1 MYKVMAEEGE
11 PVFLELGDIILI
23 TAPTNSEINGATF
36 FIEYLDDTKARL
48 LNDTTFNMIEMGI
61 EGGRFSDKSVENVE
75 VLSSPES
82 KGYARQ
88 HGLLPDTW
96 ITIQFGGSVPAVI
109 NGRISSLEDDMI
121 EIHTFP
127 EGKSI
132 YIDFGYK
139 GIPEDLPIESFRPFV
154 PPARKKEVAVSVD
167 EEEDIPTIELS
178 PTLEE
183 DQEDLAL
190 ELGTYIAPDVLQ
202 GRKDVLLDA
211 DQIVFGEEMGEIT
224 QYVQVPESQKRY
236 GLETQVND
244 LLDELLSTIP
254 TAERSLKVVNGIKLM
269 IERFKQLRKTFSL
282 MTSQG
287 EITKPATKGAAF
299 KPLVNRLYELD
310 RSLHWLVPIVSNR
323 RKLYDVNIA
332 DDSEY
337 ADVMPTTLAQAQ
349 TDIYDLVQQYRENV
363 IPDGQNKYAF
373 LLRRLNPFFTPFTEP
388 TDKQDV
394 ITIKPVKTDTLAFVD
409 NQRDFFS
416 SVAEGSKVESTR
428 FVSER
433 YEKGITHL
441 VPRDRTQST
450 FDATRVPITSGDNAA
465 LKGFLRFP
473 EPVLLY
479 SHVNLPAT
487 NILSKAE
494 LGLIPFNYWSF
505 MNEGTPV
512 DIEEVE
518 SGQIGGRDPDPD
530 KYLSGI
536 TALLFEGK
544 ESFDDRD
551 SEAYHDYLEVLV
563 PKTRVLFDLVK
574 RYIKDDTSYMD
585 IIGYLEP
592 FLIYPDDITFKQYEM
607 IVRFMEGRI
616 LELKKN
622 FAGNSVLFRQYLET
636 AERINRSAS
645 TDSRQSYMFKL
656 TGRGPDA
663 SKVLEK
669 YGLGDKPLPTAGFIR
684 TILSVDGSRLYTS
697 LLSMR
702 EIDLLQSVEI
712 DEVVD
717 RGMAAANTLES
728 KSPSPCQDF
737 VMAKQYLD
745 AEELTEDNGDWAT
758 QRGVFFDKKY
768 DPTRY
773 EIAEAFVREQESM
786 SPQDFEMFLTMH
798 LANELMV
805 PVEEAEL
812 EAAAIVAK
820 ERRVGEGNYAYIIDD
835 SNQIQYYVRRGN
847 EWVLDPAL
855 AGKTI
860 DEVMFCN
867 LQNKCIS
874 IKKSC
879 VGMEQ
884 GSAKVR
890 KDLLEEIISR
900 FDKDLELD
908 AEKLRELVDSRYKR
922 NLENITALEILHW
935 DRLWGT
941 DIIQASIGASLGIRD
956 IVISPF
962 APLRDAILGQSDFVK
977 KQSNI
982 IDFAG
987 RTTRTAAFDSDES
1000 PFWLYCVDTGVPLLP
1015 TFLLNLAQ
1023 AYQAGTY
1030 QTTLD
1035 AVVASQG
1042 ELSDDGGRVVDRYSG
1057 YIIRTVELD
1066 TDEGFDE
1073 AGYRVV
1079 SRGVIG
1085 ADIGDVLVDVVFKE
1099 EKESSEAESA
1109 DTNMIKNIITTL
1121 DGRLNISVDSL
1132 VAFIIKNVTR
1142 ELAES
1147 LPSKE
1152 QMAALMKQ
1160 AKRRPR
1166 MSYNDTHDEL
1176 LLLLTLGYYLVAI
1189 QTMMPSIRT
1198 RTTFPG
1204 CVRSFSGFPMSGNAD
1219 ISGLKYIVC
1228 VAMKLRSNTRPW
1240 QRLPRTRRDK
1250 FNEIADKYVAK
1261 LRKFME
1267 AKIIHN
1273 TDVVHRIA
1281 QKIAYLKEAPPD
1293 ITITSAVDVRRWVTF
1308 LPPLHPIRVT
1318 GIALTSTAFLSSLR
1332 SNVSKGNPQQ
1342 FPQMASLVSKMFFH
1356 SLHIQELIQTVINKE
1371 PPLLT
1376 NISGMPLLENACCNM
1391 GTKDTLHYFV
1401 ERERNITKYNT
1412 IVAEL
1417 SAVYGSIAKL
1427 SKAAFLYD
1435 PRDTRL
1441 RYPDVGSAF
1450 SENTIYRAFIRFC
1463 SFDTGV
1469 RLDPALAAVCGDNT
1483 SEYQPEDSLA
1493 KKIET
1498 LRREGRDYSTLNM
1511 DRLLQ
1516 VVNGRN
1522 IIPMDLNPNIVT
1534 DRRRFEDVLRSLD
1547 ESAKGG
1553 LCSPDLTRLLEA
1565 RMDTY
1570 DMTQGKGSK
1579 EQLEFAAFIDEQII
1593 SMTTNIEAFLKAAD
1607 VRKARRAVLET
1618 IQDWPLRGEG
1628 LFMVQ
1633 EDETA
1638 ITYARFIKTSV
1649 LNMLRVYPTIILNE
1663 DDDSDQEVHIP
1674 AHWGLAL
1681 THQHDIQKF
1690 VAAELAGLRKFEGNR
1705 EISGI
1710 LSAIPEAGEPLILLM
1725 ENTPFFADIGLGDEM
1740 KTTALNGPILKPL
1753 MTYYFLCACTIYI
1766 DAALE
1771 PTTRMVRSTPVHE
1784 EKKTT
1789 TLVEMETA
1797 VEDDILAGAV
1807 ESRQRTIGQLLGAI
1821 LGIMESLKYGS
1832 RGTGGISLSNEQ
1844 IIKSV
1849 LAAKEKEKA
1858 KITKRKGDLSVD
1870 ELEVDNIMQQHR
1882 LGAWSLGQTRALYEY
1897 DEHQYEKER
1906 LELENDALM
1915 ELRLGRIDVV
1925 TEGNRDIYAME
1936 EIQEQAIR
1944 ERVQNE
1950 LMNTFRTMGND
1961 DDFGEHDSDAFA

>member
-1 MYKVMAEEGE
+1 MTQEGE
-11 PVFLELGDIILI
+11 PIFLELGDIILI

-48 LNDTTFNMIEMGI
+48 LNDTTFNVIEMGI
-61 EGGRFSDKSVENVE
+61 KDGRFNDESVENVE

-88 HGLLPDTW
+88 HGLLPGIW
-96 ITIQFGGSVPAVI
+96 ITIQFGGPVPAVI

-154 PPARKKEVAVSVD
+154 APMAKKEVSISI
-167 EEEDIPTIELS
+167 EEDIPLIELS

-183 DQEDLAL
+183 DEEDLEL
-190 ELGTYIAPDVLQ
+190 ELGTYVAPDVLQ
-202 GRKDVLLDA
+202 GRKDALLDA

-254 TAERSLKVVNGIKLM
+254 TAERSLRVVNGIKLM
-269 IERFKQLRKTFSL
+269 IERFKQLREAFSL

-299 KPLVNRLYELD
+299 KPLANRLYELD
-310 RSLHWLVPIVSNR
+310 RSLYWLVPIVGNR

-332 DDSEY
+332 EDTEY
-337 ADVMPTTLAQAQ
+337 ADVVPTTLAQAQ

-373 LLRRLNPFFTPFTEP
+373 LLRRLNPFFTPFAEP

-394 ITIKPVKTDTLAFVD
+394 ITVKPVKTDTLAFVD

-433 YEKGITHL
+433 YEKGISRL
-441 VPRDRTQST
+441 VSRDQTQST
-450 FDATRVPITSGDNAA
+450 SDVTRVPITSGDPAA

-487 NILSKAE
+487 NILSKAQ

-512 DIEEVE
+512 TIEEVE
-518 SGQIGGRDPDPD
+518 SGQIGGVDPDPD

-551 SEAYHDYLEVLV
+551 PGAYKDYLGALI

-592 FLIYPDDITFKQYEM
+592 FLVYPDDITFKQYEM
-607 IVRFMEGRI
+607 IVRFMESRI
-616 LELKKN
+616 LELKKK
-622 FAGNSVLFRQYLET
+622 FAGNSILFRQYLE
-636 AERINRSAS
+636 AVERMRRSTSA
-645 TDSRQSYMFKL
+645 DSRQSYMFKL
-656 TGRGPDA
+656 TGQGPDA
-663 SKVLEK
+663 TKVLEK
-669 YGLGDKPLPTAGFIR
+669 YGIGDKPLKTAGFIK

-702 EIDLLQSVEI
+702 ETDLLQSVKI
-712 DEVVD
+712 DELVD
-717 RGMAAANTLES
+717 RGMEAANTVES
-728 KSPSPCQDF
+728 KSDGPCQDF
-737 VMAKQYLD
+737 VMSKQYLD
-745 AEELTEDNGDWAT
+745 EHEMAEDNGDWAA

-773 EIAEAFVREQESM
+773 EIAESFTREQETM
-786 SPQDFEMFLTMH
+786 DPQDFKMFLTMH
-798 LANELMV
+798 LANELKM

-812 EAAAIVAK
+812 EAAAIVDK
-820 ERRVGEGNYAYIIDD
+820 ERRVDEGNYAYIINDR
-835 SNQIQYYVRRGN
+835 NQIQYYVRRRN
-847 EWVLDPAL
+847 TWVLDPAL

-879 VGMEQ
+879 VDMVQ
-884 GSAKVR
+884 GGAKVR
-890 KDLLEEIISR
+890 KDLLAEIISR
-900 FDKDLELD
+900 FDKDLELNSEEFRKFLD
-908 AEKLRELVDSRYKR
+908 DRYKR

-941 DIIQASIGASLGIRD
+941 DITQASIGATLGARD
-956 IVISPF
+956 VVISPY
-962 APLRDAILGQSDFVK
+962 ASLRDAILGQSDFVK

-982 IDFAG
+982 IDFAN
-987 RTTRTAAFDSDES
+987 RATRTATFNSDES
-1000 PFWLYCVDTGVPLLP
+1000 PYWLYCIETGVPLLP
-1015 TFLLNLAQ
+1015 TFSLSLAQ

-1030 QTTLD
+1030 QTTLEQI
-1035 AVVASQG
+1035 VASQG

-1057 YIIRTVELD
+1057 YVIRTVELD

-1073 AGYRVV
+1073 AGYKVV

-1085 ADIGDVLVDVVFKE
+1085 ADIGDILVDVVFKE
-1099 EKESSEAESA
+1099 EKESAQGESA
-1109 DTNMIKNIITTL
+1109 DTKMIKNIITTL

-1132 VAFIIKNVTR
+1132 IAFIIKNVTR
-1142 ELAES
+1142 ELVES

-1166 MSYNDTHDEL
+1166 LSYNDTHDEL

-1219 ISGLKYIVC
+1219 TSGLKYIVC

-1240 QRLPRTRRDK
+1240 QRLPRARRDK

-1267 AKIIHN
+1267 AKIVNN

-1293 ITITSAVDVRRWVTF
+1293 VTITSTVDVRRWVTF
-1308 LPPLHPIRVT
+1308 LPPLHPIKVT
-1318 GIALTSTAFLSSLR
+1318 GVALTSTAFLSSLR
-1332 SNVSKGNPQQ
+1332 SNIEKGDPQQ
-1342 FPQMASLVSKMFFH
+1342 FAQMASLVSKMFFH

-1376 NISGMPLLENACCNM
+1376 NVSGMPLLENACCNM
-1391 GTKDTLHYFV
+1391 GTKNTLHYFV
-1401 ERERNITKYNT
+1401 ERERGIDKYNT

-1417 SAVYGSIAKL
+1417 NANYNTIAKL

-1441 RYPDVGSAF
+1441 RYPDVDAAF

-1493 KKIET
+1493 RKIET
-1498 LRREGRDYSTLNM
+1498 LRREGRDYTTLSMN
-1511 DRLLQ
+1511 RLLQ

-1522 IIPMDLNPNIVT
+1522 IVPMDLTPDIST
-1534 DRRRFEDVLRSLD
+1534 DRRRFEDILRSLG

-1570 DMTQGKGSK
+1570 DMTQARDSK
-1579 EQLEFAAFIDEQII
+1579 EQREFAAFLGEQIR
-1593 SMTTNIEAFLKAAD
+1593 SMTTNIGAFLKTSG
-1607 VRKARRAVLET
+1607 VGRGQRAVLET
-1618 IQDWPLRGEG
+1618 IQDWPLRGEE

-1638 ITYARFIKTSV
+1638 IAYARFIKTGV

-1663 DDDSDQEVHIP
+1663 DNDDDQEVHIP

-1681 THQHDIQKF
+1681 RHQHDIQKF

-1710 LSAIPEAGEPLILLM
+1710 LRAIPEAGEPLILLM
-1725 ENTPFFADIGLGDEM
+1725 ENTPFFADIGLRDEM

-1771 PTTRMVRSTPVHE
+1771 PAAKIVRSDSGQE
-1784 EKKTT
+1784 EKKASTREEMGVY
-1789 TLVEMETA
+1789 VE
-1797 VEDDILAGAV
+1797 EDLLAGAS

-1821 LGIMESLKYGS
+1821 LGIMESLKHGS

-1882 LGAWSLGQTRALYEY
+1882 LGAWGLGQTRALYEY

-1906 LELENDALM
+1906 MELDRDALT

-1936 EIQEQAIR
+1936 DIQEQAMR
-1944 ERVQNE
+1944 DRVQNE
-1950 LMNTFRTMGND
+1950 LLNTFRAMGDD
-1961 DDFGEHDSDAFA
+1961 DDFGEGDSDAFA